1 MFHRAAAIAAVLV
14 LAGCSSAPP
23 PAETKVEAPKKP
35 AVPDGPIPALTAYYE
50 TYKVARQ
57 IAPDIQTASIVG
69 NEVDGVKS
77 DQGKYAQWT
86 IAFVSPSKGQA
97 TTFVYTTSEHD
108 QLLKGINNQST
119 IAWGGPTQA
128 ATPFANGDFSTDSD
142 AAYTAAAAKAA
153 DWLAK
158 NKDKPISTFALGQSA
173 SLPAPMWYI
182 MWGDNKKGGDV
193 VYVNAA
199 TGKAR

>member
-1 MFHRAAAIAAVLV
+1 MFRATALTAALLILT
-14 LAGCSSAPP
+14 GCSDTPTPTVAK
-23 PAETKVEAPKKP
+23 TEAPKKP
-35 AVPDGPIPALTAYYE
+35 AVPTGPITALTAYYE

-57 IAPDIQTASIVG
+57 LGPDIQVASITG
-69 NEVDGVKS
+69 NEVPGVTS
-77 DQGKYAQWT
+77 GEGKYGQWT
-86 IAFVSPSKGQA
+86 IVFVSPSKRQA